1 MYLGSRALPMPSPAS
16 LPEPPGSPLTA
27 ALVAFHQDVATIH
40 ETSTAQYG
48 AYADLSTVLSAI
60 LPALS
65 KHGIRLSQT
74 FQPWGED
81 GTSMV
86 LVTSLKHISGE
97 EEVSR
102 LPLVRANSSRG
113 NAVHDWGGAVTYQR
127 RYAILAILGLAAGIK
142 DDDGD
147 AFTASPSQQTTAP
160 IKKSAPAK
168 ASTNGHAKPAAAKS
182 VGIDADE
189 LDRIKKAILRLTP
202 DERSALVAAFRTQFN
217 TPEGQGIADYIK
229 TTEHAAFLSL
239 HLSHAAGVN

>member
-1 MYLGSRALPMPSPAS
+1 MPSTASAAQPA
-16 LPEPPGSPLTA
+16 GSPLTA

-65 KHGIRLSQT
+65 KHGIRISQS
-74 FQPWGED
+74 FQPWGDD
-81 GTSMV
+81 GSGM
-86 LVTSLKHISGE
+86 LLLTSLKHVSGE

-127 RYAILAILGLAAGIK
+127 RYAILAMLGLAAGIK

-147 AFTASPSQQTTAP
+147 VFSASASTSSGVSSTSNLKKGAP
-160 IKKSAPAK
+160 VK
-168 ASTNGHAKPAAAKS
+168 ASNGHAKPAPAPAQPAGLDAA
-182 VGIDADE
+182 E
-189 LDRIKKAILRLTP
+189 LERIKKAIVALSP
-202 DERSALVAAFRTQFN
+202 DDRSALVAAFRRQFN
-217 TPEGQGIADYIK
+217 TPDNQGIADYIK
-229 TTEHAAFLSL
+229 TAEHADFLTL
-239 HLSHAAGVN
+239 HLTHAAGVN

>member
-1 MYLGSRALPMPSPAS
+1 MPSTAS
-16 LPEPPGSPLTA
+16 AAQPPGSPLTA

-65 KHGIRLSQT
+65 KHGIRLSQS
-74 FQPWGED
+74 FQPWGDD
-81 GTSMV
+81 GSAML
-86 LVTSLKHISGE
+86 LVTSLKHVSGE

-127 RYAILAILGLAAGIK
+127 RYAVLAMLGLAAGIK

-147 AFTASPSQQTTAP
+147 AFTASTSTSSGSSSASS
-160 IKKSAPAK
+160 IKKAAPPR
-168 ASTNGHAKPAAAKS
+168 ASNGHAKPAPAPTQPAGLDAA
-182 VGIDADE
+182 E
-189 LDRIKKAILRLTP
+189 LDRIKKAIVALSP
-202 DERSALVAAFRTQFN
+202 DERSALVAAFRRQFN

-229 TTEHAAFLSL
+229 TAEHADFLTL

>member
-1 MYLGSRALPMPSPAS
+1 MPSNAS
-16 LPEPPGSPLTA
+16 IPEPAGSPLTA

-65 KHGIRLSQT
+65 KNGIRLSQT

-81 GTSMV
+81 GSAML
-86 LVTSLKHISGE
+86 LVTSLKHVSGE
-97 EEVSR
+97 EETSR
-102 LPLVRANSSRG
+102 LPLVRPTSSRG

-147 AFTASPSQQTTAP
+147 AFSASC
-160 IKKSAPAK
+160 
-168 ASTNGHAKPAAAKS
+168 ASTNAAPSVSAIKKTSPTKVSNGAKAMPAPTGPAP
-182 VGIDADE
+182 IPADE
-189 LDRIKKAILRLTP
+189 LERIKRAIVGLSA
-202 DERSALVAAFRTQFN
+202 DERSALVNAFRKQFK
-217 TPEGQGIADYIK
+217 TPDGQGIADYIK
-229 TTEHAAFLSL
+229 TTEHADFLTL
-239 HLSHAAGVN
+239 HLSHVAGVN

>member
-1 MYLGSRALPMPSPAS
+1 MPSVPS
-16 LPEPPGSPLTA
+16 PEPIGSPLTA

-81 GTSMV
+81 GTGMV
-86 LVTSLKHISGE
+86 LVTSLKHTSGE
-97 EEVSR
+97 EETSR

-147 AFTASPSQQTTAP
+147 AFTASTSQQPSQATAAP
-160 IKKSAPAK
+160 VKKAAPVKAASNGQAK
-168 ASTNGHAKPAAAKS
+168 ASVAKPDAL
-182 VGIDADE
+182 DADDLE
-189 LDRIKKAILRLTP
+189 RIKKAILRLSP

-217 TPEGQGIADYIK
+217 TPDGQGIADYIK
-229 TTEHAAFLSL
+229 TTEHADFLAL

>member
-1 MYLGSRALPMPSPAS
+1 MPSPVPAPY
-16 LPEPPGSPLTA
+16 LAGSPLTA

-74 FQPWGED
+74 FQPWGDD
-81 GTSMV
+81 GSAML
-86 LVTSLKHISGE
+86 LVTSLKHVSGE
-97 EEVSR
+97 EESSR
-102 LPLVRANSSRG
+102 LPLVQPTSSRG

-127 RYAILAILGLAAGIK
+127 RYAILAIIGLAAGIK

-147 AFTASPSQQTTAP
+147 AF
-160 IKKSAPAK
+160 SA
-168 ASTNGHAKPAAAKS
+168 ASTSASSGSSSASA
-182 VGIDADE
+182 
-189 LDRIKKAILRLTP
+189 IKKAAPVKASNGTKTAPVAAGPGAISGDELERIKRAIVNLTA
-202 DERSALVAAFRTQFN
+202 DERSALVAAFRKQFK

-229 TTEHAAFLSL
+229 TTEHADFLTL
-239 HLSHAAGVN
+239 HLSHVAGVN

>member
-1 MYLGSRALPMPSPAS
+1 MPSTAS
-16 LPEPPGSPLTA
+16 AAQPPGSPLTA

-65 KHGIRLSQT
+65 KHGIRLSQS
-74 FQPWGED
+74 FQPWGDD
-81 GTSMV
+81 GSAML
-86 LVTSLKHISGE
+86 LVTSLKHVSGE

-127 RYAILAILGLAAGIK
+127 RYAVLAMLGLAAGIK

-147 AFTASPSQQTTAP
+147 AFTASTSTSSGSS
-160 IKKSAPAK
+160 SA
-168 ASTNGHAKPAAAKS
+168 SS
-182 VGIDADE
+182 
-189 LDRIKKAILRLTP
+189 IKKAAPPRAT
-202 DERSALVAAFRTQFN
+202 
-217 TPEGQGIADYIK
+217 
-229 TTEHAAFLSL
+229 
-239 HLSHAAGVN
+239 VNR

>member
-1 MYLGSRALPMPSPAS
+1 MPSSSPV
-16 LPEPPGSPLTA
+16 EPSVGSPLTA

-65 KHGIRLSQT
+65 KHGIRISQS
-74 FQPWGED
+74 FQPWGDD
-81 GTSMV
+81 GSGM
-86 LVTSLKHISGE
+86 LLLTSLKHVSGE

-127 RYAILAILGLAAGIK
+127 RYAILAMLGLAAGIK

-147 AFTASPSQQTTAP
+147 AFTASASTSSGVSSTSNPKKGAP
-160 IKKSAPAK
+160 VK
-168 ASTNGHAKPAAAKS
+168 ASNGHAKPAPAPAQPAAL
-182 VGIDADE
+182 DAAE
-189 LDRIKKAILRLTP
+189 LERIKKAIVALSAN
-202 DERSALVAAFRTQFN
+202 ERTALVAAFRRQFN
-217 TPEGQGIADYIK
+217 TPDNQGIADYIK
-229 TTEHAAFLSL
+229 TAEHADFLTL
-239 HLSHAAGVN
+239 HLTHAAGVN

>member
-1 MYLGSRALPMPSPAS
+1 MPSTASAAQPA
-16 LPEPPGSPLTA
+16 GSPLTA

-65 KHGIRLSQT
+65 KHGIRLSQS
-74 FQPWGED
+74 FQPWGDD
-81 GTSMV
+81 GSGM
-86 LVTSLKHISGE
+86 LLLTSLKHVSGE

-127 RYAILAILGLAAGIK
+127 RYAILAMLGLAAGIK

-147 AFTASPSQQTTAP
+147 AFSGLASTSSGASSASTM
-160 IKKSAPAK
+160 KKAAPAK
-168 ASTNGHAKPAAAKS
+168 ATNGHAKPAPAPAQPA
-182 VGIDADE
+182 GLDAVE
-189 LDRIKKAILRLTP
+189 LDRIKKAIVGLSP
-202 DERSALVAAFRTQFN
+202 DDRSALVSAFRRQFN

-229 TTEHAAFLSL
+229 TAEHADFLTL

>member
-1 MYLGSRALPMPSPAS
+1 MPSTVPT
-16 LPEPPGSPLTA
+16 PEPSGSPLTA

-40 ETSTAQYG
+40 ESSQAQYG

-65 KHGIRLSQT
+65 KNGIRLSQT

-81 GTSMV
+81 GNAML
-86 LVTSLKHISGE
+86 LVTSLKHVSGE
-97 EEVSR
+97 EETSR
-102 LPLVRANSSRG
+102 LPLVRPTSSRG

-147 AFTASPSQQTTAP
+147 AFSANAASTSSASSSASA
-160 IKKSAPAK
+160 IKKTAPAK
-168 ASTNGHAKPAAAKS
+168 ASNGHSKPAPAPAKP
-182 VGIDADE
+182 DAISPDD
-189 LDRIKKAILRLTP
+189 LDRIKKAIIGLSP
-202 DERSALVAAFRTQFN
+202 DERSALVAAFRTQFK
-217 TPEGQGIADYIK
+217 TPEGTGIADYIK
-229 TTEHAAFLSL
+229 TTEHADFLNL

>member
-1 MYLGSRALPMPSPAS
+1 MPSTAS
-16 LPEPPGSPLTA
+16 AAQPPGSPLTA

-65 KHGIRLSQT
+65 KHGIRLSQS
-74 FQPWGED
+74 FQPWGDD
-81 GTSMV
+81 GSAML
-86 LVTSLKHISGE
+86 LVTSLKHVSGE

-127 RYAILAILGLAAGIK
+127 RYAVLAMLGLAAGIK

-147 AFTASPSQQTTAP
+147 AFTASTSTSSGSSSASS
-160 IKKSAPAK
+160 IKKAAPPRASNGHVKPAPAP
-168 ASTNGHAKPAAAKS
+168 TQPAGLDAA
-182 VGIDADE
+182 E
-189 LDRIKKAILRLTP
+189 LDRIKKAIVALSP
-202 DERSALVAAFRTQFN
+202 DERSALVAAFRRQFN

-229 TTEHAAFLSL
+229 TAEHADFLTL

>member
-1 MYLGSRALPMPSPAS
+1 MPPVPT
-16 LPEPPGSPLTA
+16 PEPVGSPLTA

-74 FQPWGED
+74 FQPWGDD
-81 GTSMV
+81 GSAML
-86 LVTSLKHISGE
+86 LVTSLKHVSGE
-97 EEVSR
+97 EETSR
-102 LPLVRANSSRG
+102 LPLVRPTSSRG

-147 AFTASPSQQTTAP
+147 AFSASNASATSALDRASS
-160 IKKSAPAK
+160 IKKAAPAK
-168 ASTNGHAKPAAAKS
+168 ASNGAKATPAPAGPTPIAP
-182 VGIDADE
+182 DE
-189 LDRIKKAILRLTP
+189 LERIKRAIVGLSA
-202 DERSALVAAFRTQFN
+202 DERSALVAAFRKQFK

-229 TTEHAAFLSL
+229 TTEHADFLTL
-239 HLSHAAGVN
+239 HLSHVAGVN

>member
-1 MYLGSRALPMPSPAS
+1 MPSAVPA
-16 LPEPPGSPLTA
+16 PEPPGSPLTA

-65 KHGIRLSQT
+65 KNGIRLSQT

-81 GTSMV
+81 GTAML
-86 LVTSLKHISGE
+86 LVTSLKHVSGE
-97 EEVSR
+97 EETSR
-102 LPLVRANSSRG
+102 LPLVRPTSSRG

-147 AFTASPSQQTTAP
+147 AFSASSASTSSASSSASSL
-160 IKKSAPAK
+160 KKSAPTK
-168 ASTNGHAKPAAAKS
+168 ASNGVKPAPMPAAAQPAP
-182 VGIDADE
+182 ITPDE
-189 LDRIKKAILRLTP
+189 LERIKKAIVSLSA
-202 DERSALVAAFRTQFN
+202 DQRSALVDAFRKQFQ
-217 TPEGQGIADYIK
+217 TPDGQGIADYIK
-229 TTEHAAFLSL
+229 TAAHAEFLTL
-239 HLSHAAGVN
+239 HLSHVAGVN